1 MTITLLSWAVLGNPI
16 FPSKLKPWCL
26 TGQSE
31 GSTGFCKN
39 NLHCIWISGY
49 FKFQY
54 NWFLCYASFYWICLY
69 MKTASKDYLIFKKQA
84 ILIIRRIK
92 VSIKDKSILCTK
104 QCKHEMNTK
113 TISEIDIY
121 TSKPQMSSP
130 VPNWNPFQHTS
141 ARTNV

>member
-1 MTITLLSWAVLGNPI
+1 
-16 FPSKLKPWCL
+16 
-26 TGQSE
+26 
-31 GSTGFCKN
+31 
-39 NLHCIWISGY
+39 
-49 FKFQY
+49 
-54 NWFLCYASFYWICLY
+54 

-113 TISEIDIY
+113 QSVKCTY

-130 VPNWNPFQHTS
+130 VPN
-141 ARTNV
+141 